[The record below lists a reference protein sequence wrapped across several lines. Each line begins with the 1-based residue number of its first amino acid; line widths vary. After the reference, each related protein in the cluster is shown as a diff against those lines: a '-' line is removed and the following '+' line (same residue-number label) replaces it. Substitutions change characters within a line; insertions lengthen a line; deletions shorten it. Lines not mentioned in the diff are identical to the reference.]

1 MLSRNVRKKNQNFKS
16 SLWDERCYNLRMQI
30 YLRTQIAYNNKAPL
44 YVYNIHQYN
53 NISENIYCTGP
64 KSKPCLFLIRLHVK
78 QRGEER
84 EEEKKKKIREF
95 KWDKQHRHI
104 HSSSHIFIFSHWR
117 GEGGYWTHDRQ
128 TAKTFKPGKGRSLGT
143 RRGHRVGWSRP
154 PWSGEPVAVWWLPPW
169 TLPLCTRAHKQTHT
183 HICLNSICFM
193 MSFTQVC
200 PKTGLRAGHG
210 TPHEWPMTY
219 SLRFFHFCDI
229 WWRSTVVSIIV
240 YFMYFS

>member
-84 EEEKKKKIREF
+84 EEEKKIREF

-117 GEGGYWTHDRQ
+117 GGYWTHDRQ

-183 HICLNSICFM
+183 HMFKLNLFYDVIY
-193 MSFTQVC
+193 
-200 PKTGLRAGHG
+200 TGVSKNWPAGWSWY
-210 TPHEWPMTY
+210 TTWVTDDLFVEIF
-219 SLRFFHFCDI
+219 SLLWHLV
-229 WWRSTVVSIIV
+229 T
-240 YFMYFS
+240 